1 MKCTGLTMLYAWMPA
16 SSQDEM
22 IYILMFPK
30 KGPKKKQMEQNTTG
44 PCRSKL
50 MQSHKSLKE

>member
-1 MKCTGLTMLYAWMPA
+1 MLYAWMPA

-30 KGPKKKQMEQNTTG
+30 KGPKKNRWNKTQQDPAEVN
-44 PCRSKL
+44 
-50 MQSHKSLKE
+50 